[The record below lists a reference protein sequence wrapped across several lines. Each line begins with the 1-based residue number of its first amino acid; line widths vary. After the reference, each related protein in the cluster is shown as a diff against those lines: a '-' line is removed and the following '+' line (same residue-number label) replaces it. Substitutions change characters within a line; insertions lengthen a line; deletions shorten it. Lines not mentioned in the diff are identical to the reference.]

1 MNPIIIIGAGMTG
14 LMAGKSLASSDLPVI
29 VLEKSR
35 GVGGRLATRRFEG
48 GVFDHGVND
57 FTIRDERLREYINDW
72 EKRQLLTVWFS
83 TGSQS
88 GESEKHYRGIP
99 SMTAVPKD
107 LAKTLRIERGT
118 RVVSLRRI
126 EDHWLVES
134 DEDTYYRGSAVI
146 LTPPLPQAVQILEKA
161 DISKKSEDMTLVRE
175 IHYEP
180 ADMLLIHA
188 PDAPPLPGTGCT
200 SPNSDSILKVTDNA
214 VKGITDTR
222 GYFTVHCSQEF
233 SISGI
238 HKSDE
243 EVYREL
249 SPIIED
255 VIGAGIT
262 VYQIHR
268 WRYSRPLNAPG
279 IPYLEIGK
287 GSNLFVAGDG
297 LAGGS
302 VQSAMI
308 SGLSVAEMI
317 RSRIG
322 GRAQSPR
329 KEV

>member
-35 GVGGRLATRRFEG
+35 GVGGRLATRRFAG

-57 FTIRDERLREYINDW
+57 FTIHDKNLREYVHEW
-72 EKRQLLTVWFS
+72 EKRQLLTAWFS
-83 TGSQS
+83 TVSQS
-88 GESEKHYRGIP
+88 GTMEPEQHYRGMP

-107 LAKTLRIERGT
+107 LAKTLRIERT
-118 RVVSLRRI
+118 SRVVSLKRT
-126 EDHWLVES
+126 EDQWLVQS
-134 DEDTYYRGSAVI
+134 DEDEYYRGSAVI

-161 DISKKSEDMTLVRE
+161 DISTKSEEMTLVHE

-188 PDAPPLPGTGCT
+188 PDAAPLPGTGCT

-222 GYFTVHCSQEF
+222 GYFTVQCSQEF

-249 SPIIED
+249 SSIIED

-262 VYQIHR
+262 AYQIHR

-322 GRAQSPR
+322 GRAQSP
-329 KEV
+329 